1 MSSFKY
7 AFILQIIVSRF
18 NSVRNKQIK
27 ITQTH
32 THTHT
37 HKLTHTLQKYFT
49 TSQTPLP
56 QKKNRIITIIIKIHD
71 HNDNSNKIL
80 ISYAS

>member
-1 MSSFKY
+1 MSSFKH

-18 NSVRNKQIK
+18 KSKL
-27 ITQTH
+27 
-32 THTHT
+32 

-49 TSQTPLP
+49 TSQTPP
-56 QKKNRIITIIIKIHD
+56 KNGIITIIIKIHD